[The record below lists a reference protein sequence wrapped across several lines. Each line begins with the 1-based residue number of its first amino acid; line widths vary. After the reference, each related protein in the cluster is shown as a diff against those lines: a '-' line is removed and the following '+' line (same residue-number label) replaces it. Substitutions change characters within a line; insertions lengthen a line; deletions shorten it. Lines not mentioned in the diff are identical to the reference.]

1 MQLQVPSGEQR
12 TLLQGVSWSTYE
24 SLLADLGEHRGRI
37 AYDHG
42 MLEIMAPSKTHEGL
56 KRIIGRLLETYSLE
70 MGIEILSSSSLTLK
84 RSELLKGAEAD
95 ESYYVQNEALV
106 RHREEIDLAGDPPPD
121 LAIEVEISR
130 SALDRLGIYAGLGV
144 PELWRH
150 DGKSLRV
157 YLLSEEGE
165 YRLSEKSRAFPA
177 LPLEEFRRF
186 LEQWTSL
193 SENRLVMTFR
203 DWVRRHRRGRGV
215 LSRKPAVNKKLAER
229 RGRRRKPKR

>member
-1 MQLQVPSGEQR
+1 MELQVLSGEQR

-37 AYDHG
+37 AYDNG

-70 MGIEILSSSSLTLK
+70 MGIEILSTSSLTLK

-95 ESYYVQNEALV
+95 ESYYVQNEAQV
-106 RHREEIDLAGDPPPD
+106 RHKDIDLAVDPPPD

-150 DGKSLRV
+150 DGNSLRV
-157 YLLSEEGE
+157 YLLSADGK
-165 YRLSEKSRAFPA
+165 YHLSEKSRAFSA

-186 LEQWTSL
+186 LARWTSL
-193 SENRLVMTFR
+193 SETQLVISFR
-203 DWVRRHRRGRGV
+203 DWVRGHRGRRGV
-215 LSRKPAVNKKLAER
+215 KSRKPAVNKKLAEG
-229 RGRRRKPKR
+229 RGRRRKPST